1 MKLSS
6 SITIKEAKE
15 KDKAAK
21 ILLGENN
28 YYIMAVGDWVDSLG
42 NPIFCG
48 LDGVLIKD
56 IKTKWVLAWVDN
68 KLDTIKPD
76 GFARIEF
83 RYDPT

>member
-42 NPIFCG
+42 S
-48 LDGVLIKD
+48 
-56 IKTKWVLAWVDN
+56 
-68 KLDTIKPD
+68 
-76 GFARIEF
+76 
-83 RYDPT
+83 